1 MGKHGKVL
9 ITKYFVMQSF
19 ICYKVV
25 CIYWLG
31 IMTKQGSLREVEKK
45 AYMSYHQDGLL
56 DIVIGPY
63 ALSFGLGIVADKI
76 LEFGFAAIMPAIMI
90 SIVLPIWIQAKRKI
104 TMPRIGFVKF
114 GARGSNK
121 LFAIFLGLAVAGLG
135 VFMLFG
141 VFMATGQNGIPFWI
155 EILFQY
161 GMIWIGLGS
170 AVIGSLFAYTMGLK
184 RLHGYGLLTLALL
197 VSGYFLS
204 FPFEYLLLAI
214 GIVIIASGAVL
225 LAQFI
230 RRYPLPKGASDN
242 AAQ

>member
-1 MGKHGKVL
+1 
-9 ITKYFVMQSF
+9 
-19 ICYKVV
+19 
-25 CIYWLG
+25 
-31 IMTKQGSLREVEKK
+31 MTKQNTLREIEKK

-56 DIVIGPY
+56 DIFVGLY
-63 ALSFGLGIVADKI
+63 ALAFGLGMIADKM
-76 LEFGFAAIMPAIMI
+76 LEFGFGAIMPAILVA
-90 SIVLPIWIQAKRKI
+90 IVLPIWIEAKRKI

-121 LFAIFLGLAVAGLG
+121 LFALLLGLTVAGLG

-141 VFMATGQNGIPFWI
+141 VFLATGQIGRPWWI

-161 GMIWIGLGS
+161 GMIWIGLGA

-184 RLHGYGLLTLALL
+184 RLHGYGLLTLALF

-204 FPFEYLLLAI
+204 IPFEYLLLAI
-214 GIVIIASGAVL
+214 GSIIIASGAAL

-230 RRYPLPKGASDN
+230 HRYPLPKGAQAN
-242 AAQ
+242 VVQ